1 MLSIM
6 PHRFSVRSRAVCLTL
21 TVGLAASLSSARPAI
36 GQGHPPM
43 MRPVVQPLTLSEGQ
57 VTGFLSAVEEL
68 KTLSGKQAGWK
79 GADPSNPMAMA
90 GALESSSETIAI
102 LHKHGFK
109 DTSDF
114 QRVAYNAAMAYAI
127 VQDGGKAAVQK
138 RYDQSKAE
146 QDKAMEQMRAKLSPE
161 QAAAIAAQM
170 QSAMKMAPNPKDV
183 PDGNIELM
191 TKYQDRMAKL
201 SAK

>member
-1 MLSIM
+1 MRSIVC
-6 PHRFSVRSRAVCLTL
+6 HSSRFGARTVCLTL
-21 TVGLAASLSSARPAI
+21 AVGLAVSLAAVTPAV

-43 MRPVVQPLTLSEGQ
+43 TSPIAQPLALNEGQ

-68 KTLSGKQAGWK
+68 KTLSAKQGWK
-79 GADPSNPMAMA
+79 DADPSKPMAMA
-90 GALESSSETIAI
+90 GALNASSETIAI
-102 LHKHGFK
+102 LQKHGFK
-109 DTSDF
+109 DQGDF
-114 QRVAYNAAMAYAI
+114 QRVAYNAATAYAI
-127 VQDGGKAAVQK
+127 VKDGGKAAVQK
-138 RYDQSKAE
+138 KYDEAKAE

-161 QAAAIAAQM
+161 QAAAIAAQL